1 MAKITV
7 SKQLPNGKLQRL
19 TVSETTYKIWVANGT
34 AKNFQLINENENK
47 VQPKDVEYPD
57 EILNIIKKNT
67 IQDIEKVADNE
78 IVPDIEKVD
87 NEMEN
92 YAIEEPAKKII
103 KKSNRKNKK

>member
-19 TVSETTYKIWVANGT
+19 TVSEATYKIWVANGT

-47 VQPKDVEYPD
+47 IQPKDVEYPD

-67 IQDIEKVADNE
+67 IQDIEKVDNE
-78 IVPDIEKVD
+78 I
-87 NEMEN
+87 EN
-92 YAIEEPAKKII
+92 FAIEEPAKKTI

>member
-19 TVSETTYKIWVANGT
+19 TVSETTYKIWIANGT

-78 IVPDIEKVD
+78 I
-87 NEMEN
+87 EN